1 MVVTHQLVKF
11 FLKLMGPWAEVHD
24 LIYKL
29 LLDSPTWCWSPSER
43 QGASGWALHH
53 IRCLGVNYDNP
64 NPWHSLRTNFAG
76 EIPDEF
82 DFSYPTEGDFAE
94 DDEESIETVVRSESM
109 EAVVPSDVSVSS
121 DSHSE
126 NEIAGGRRLTRGQ
139 RKRRR
144 NRFHPEGR

>member
-1 MVVTHQLVKF
+1 MVVTHQLVNF
-11 FLKLMGPWAEVHD
+11 FLKLIGPWAEVHD
-24 LIYKL
+24 LIFKFL
-29 LLDSPTWCWSPSER
+29 VDSPTWFVPPSER
-43 QGASGWALHH
+43 ESACGWVLYN
-53 IRCLGVNYDNP
+53 IRRLGVDYDHP
-64 NPWHSLRTNFAG
+64 NPWAMTRTNFVA

-82 DFSYPTEGDFAE
+82 YFSDPTENDFAE

-126 NEIAGGRRLTRGQ
+126 NEIAAGRRLTRGQ

-144 NRFHPEGR
+144 TRFHPEGR